1 MKSDCR
7 DCPLGGDDSWYNRR
21 MTEILMVDDERAIR
35 DSMARR
41 LRETGFA
48 VRVAATGAAGVAAFG
63 ERRPDLVLLDV
74 MMPGMDGYAACKA
87 MRSVDRETP
96 IVFLSALDAEDDQ
109 IRGLEAGADDYV
121 SKTASPA
128 LLEARIRKALER
140 ADRFSKMD
148 APAAMT
154 KTEADIYRL
163 LESDRGKFFSYR
175 EIFSAVCGEGYFA
188 DEGAIRVHVSNM
200 RKKLPDGESLVAKRG
215 VGYALVRG

>member
-1 MKSDCR
+1 
-7 DCPLGGDDSWYNRR
+7 

-215 VGYALVRG
+215 VGYALVHSHPPTTR

>member
-1 MKSDCR
+1 
-7 DCPLGGDDSWYNRR
+7 
-21 MTEILMVDDERAIR
+21 MTEILLVDDERTIR
-35 DSMARR
+35 DSLSRL
-41 LRETGFA
+41 LREAGFT
-48 VRVAATGAAGVAAFG
+48 VLIAANGAAGVDAFRS
-63 ERRPDLVLLDV
+63 RRPDLVLLDV
-74 MMPGMDGYAACKA
+74 MMPGMDGYAVCEA
-87 MRSVDRETP
+87 MRSADRETP

-109 IRGLEAGADDYV
+109 IRGLGAGADDYV

-148 APAAMT
+148 APATMT

-163 LESDRGKFFSYR
+163 LESDCGRFFSYR

-200 RKKLPDGESLVAKRG
+200 RKKLPADERLVAKRG

>member
-1 MKSDCR
+1 MKKTSV
-7 DCPLGGDDSWYNRR
+7 L
-21 MTEILMVDDERAIR
+21 LVDDHSVVRMGLAAIINIEKALKVCGEAE
-35 DSMARR
+35 SGAEAVKLAR
-41 LRETGFA
+41 EM
-48 VRVAATGAAGVAAFG
+48 
-63 ERRPDLVLLDV
+63 RPDVVVMDF
-74 MMPGMDGYAACKA
+74 MMPGMDGYAVCEA
-87 MRSVDRETP
+87 MRSADRETP

-109 IRGLEAGADDYV
+109 IRGLAAGADDYV

-163 LESDRGKFFSYR
+163 LESDCGRFFSYR

-200 RKKLPDGESLVAKRG
+200 RKKLPADERLVAKRG